1 MNRTK
6 LVKEFHANFT
16 DPGTKNKYHI
26 TADTFESLQKDIKN
40 ILGSNAQLETA
51 NDKTSYTITHR
62 DQAVG
67 WISQYEVPETMSVR
81 TLSNYVTLETKAA

>member
-16 DPGTKNKYHI
+16 DPGTTTKYHI
-26 TADTFESLQKDIKN
+26 TADSFEALQKDIKTL
-40 ILGSNAQLETA
+40 LGSNAQLETA
-51 NDKTSYTITHR
+51 SDKTSYTITYR

-81 TLSNYVTLETKAA
+81 TISQHVTSVAKAA